1 MAAPEM
7 RLERASAFCL
17 SSVPFCSLLFQPE
30 REHHGARGLS
40 RFSRCNRE
48 RKSYR
53 AGICYERVSFSLISL
68 KSYEPSGICKCDNK
82 GHSWTILDTIFILSV
97 QLLPVFIIL
106 YSYCHCTVCSVLV
119 KKKKNRGRHW
129 NSLDWTETCTRY
141 VIYNWGIVISETRR
155 SDYCK
160 EYISQKHFAL
170 I

>member
-119 KKKKNRGRHW
+119 KKKKI
-129 NSLDWTETCTRY
+129 
-141 VIYNWGIVISETRR
+141 VVGIEIHSIE
-155 SDYCK
+155 
-160 EYISQKHFAL
+160 QKHVRDMWYIIEESSYRKLEEATIVKNTYHRSIL
-170 I
+170 L